1 MIPDVLIEA
10 ATADVPTE
18 AKTMLQSSA
27 HSAGFEL
34 VLLLSRVEMKPRKS
48 HQQETTL
55 CCFCLLASK
64 GCRGPTPWL
73 ASFHLSLSLSPSPS
87 PLPPSFC
94 LSLSLSLSLCL
105 CLSLSISLL
114 KTHLGFG
121 ASPCELAR
129 PGSDFLRRLRLGGLY
144 RWCCCSLRVCA
155 QRRNALRFRNIE
167 HSNPKRHKQKL
178 NPKAYSMHPKLQ
190 PLPLGL

>member
-1 MIPDVLIEA
+1 MCWPYALFIVGALEIQGSDAPHLPFPYSIFIGRAQIRKCERILRVFRQAWPWKFSEPRPKVIPDVLIEA

-73 ASFHLSLSLSPSPS
+73 ASFHLSLSLSL
-87 PLPPSFC
+87 PLPPPSLPPSVSLY
-94 LSLSLSLSLCL
+94 LSLSRSVSVYLCR
-105 CLSLSISLL
+105 
-114 KTHLGFG
+114 
-121 ASPCELAR
+121 SPC
-129 PGSDFLRRLRLGGLY
+129 S
-144 RWCCCSLRVCA
+144 
-155 QRRNALRFRNIE
+155 
-167 HSNPKRHKQKL
+167 RHI
-178 NPKAYSMHPKLQ
+178 
-190 PLPLGL
+190 